1 MPESSCHFSGFSW
14 YFVPK
19 DVFNNLSK
27 CLTGWLWFHWAYCT
41 TFPILACVVERLDV
55 LLLQTDMLIE
65 CCMSSAVCPRQSP
78 QSTVH
83 ISSTNNRLETW
94 SAGDMLQGG
103 RVSSH
108 AEQCKGCKQS
118 KPPTFSGRSLLT
130 SLFWASVWDWL
141 LNQPVGLW
149 VCVQVHVQVSLIR
162 KASHTAA
169 GSTYSCM
176 FSLNRFSE
184 AHSMAIWIW
193 SELSTS

>member
-1 MPESSCHFSGFSW
+1 MSSVTLGPAVPGRRRAGRGKAPSCPKPIVSKLCNAAVRQCQNLYVILVAFLGTLFQRTFSTICQNAQLGDCDFIGHIAPHFLSW
-14 YFVPK
+14 PAWWNV
-19 DVFNNLSK
+19 
-27 CLTGWLWFHWAYCT
+27 
-41 TFPILACVVERLDV
+41 
-55 LLLQTDMLIE
+55 
-65 CCMSSAVCPRQSP
+65 SAVCPRQSP

-141 LNQPVGLW
+141 LNQPVGL
-149 VCVQVHVQVSLIR
+149 
-162 KASHTAA
+162 
-169 GSTYSCM
+169 
-176 FSLNRFSE
+176 
-184 AHSMAIWIW
+184 
-193 SELSTS
+193 